1 MTLALDT
8 ADDTPRIHTSIQLMR
23 HVISGAGYGV
33 PAAALS
39 DRSLA
44 AWVRTHGVTVTA
56 QGDDE
61 LDLLQ
66 YSGIRPTQV
75 VFRCG
80 PDIGSIRRAV
90 NLGVFRFIVRTP
102 PQIARLGECAQRTKY
117 IYLDEQSPLVIA
129 DRRLKVIGLHSDVDD
144 SAGTVEWAAAAE
156 RLLCR
161 SALLKTC
168 GSPIKR
174 MMLSGGSTDV
184 WLNDLAPQLE
194 SIVHAVDDALREG
207 CERWQLERPAVTLAP
222 LISTVGPATQ
232 DARRVRRPRLV
243 VAG

>member
-1 MTLALDT
+1 MTIALDT

-39 DRSLA
+39 DRRLA
-44 AWVRTHGVTVTA
+44 AWVRIHGVTVTA

-75 VFRCG
+75 VYRCG

-184 WLNDLAPQLE
+184 WLNDQSPQLE

-232 DARRVRRPRLV
+232 DARRVRRPQLV